1 MPKIDVAV
9 LPDRMPPRSPDAPP
23 GVAVVIDVLRAT
35 TMMTAL
41 LDAGAAGI
49 RAVRSVDEARSI
61 KARDPSVLLAG
72 ERGGLALDGFDMGN
86 SPAGIDHGFVRGRTV
101 VLTTTNG
108 TRAVEMVPPSMPCLM
123 LSLTN
128 LDAVAERVR
137 TIGADTLIVCSGTDG
152 GRSSED
158 ELAAGLLVDRL
169 HGWAMTDAAENTADL
184 ATGSIG
190 ASGGIEAAVRRSFHA
205 ERLVTLG
212 FDADVRFCAQL
223 SVTRTVPALNRRSGL
238 IVPG

>member
-1 MPKIDVAV
+1 MPKINVAV

-35 TMMTAL
+35 TMMAAL
-41 LDAGAAGI
+41 LDAGA
-49 RAVRSVDEARSI
+49 
-61 KARDPSVLLAG
+61 
-72 ERGGLALDGFDMGN
+72 
-86 SPAGIDHGFVRGRTV
+86 
-101 VLTTTNG
+101 
-108 TRAVEMVPPSMPCLM
+108 
-123 LSLTN
+123 
-128 LDAVAERVR
+128 
-137 TIGADTLIVCSGTDG
+137 VCSGTDG

-169 HGWAMTDAAENTADL
+169 RTWTMTDTAEDTADL

-190 ASGGIEAAVRRSFHA
+190 ASGGIEAALRRSFHA
-205 ERLVTLG
+205 ERLVGLG